1 MLSTYLGPNVIIGR
15 LKMYLN
21 FANSK
26 KRRVPMKPRLFVLLL
41 AGFLVAVW
49 GSTALSQTVTTTQ
62 LEQLYSNYID
72 GFIARCESKAE
83 WRNSK
88 LVNIRREAAL
98 YCFKAHYLEK
108 YQDQLIKDMIA
119 ENIGLR
125 EHRIHF
131 YLNQRF
137 FSMLRSATASL
148 HHWRSGSRVMWI
160 WSLIRGNLTPVMASV
175 P

>member
-1 MLSTYLGPNVIIGR
+1 M
-15 LKMYLN
+15 
-21 FANSK
+21 
-26 KRRVPMKPRLFVLLL
+26 KRRLFVVLF

-62 LEQLYSNYID
+62 LEQVYSNYID

-83 WRNSK
+83 RRNSK

-98 YCFKAHYLEK
+98 YCFKAHFLERYK
-108 YQDQLIKDMIA
+108 DELIRDMIA
-119 ENIGLR
+119 EDIGLR

-131 YLNQRF
+131 YLNQSF

-148 HHWRSGSRVMWI
+148 HHARSGSGV
-160 WSLIRGNLTPVMASV
+160 L
-175 P
+175 

>member
-1 MLSTYLGPNVIIGR
+1 MMER
-15 LKMYLN
+15 LKMYLDFGN
-21 FANSK
+21 AK
-26 KRRVPMKPRLFVLLL
+26 KRRIHMKRRLFVLLF

-62 LEQLYSNYID
+62 LEQVYSNYID

-83 WRNSK
+83 RRNAK

-98 YCFKAHYLEK
+98 YCFKAHYLERYK
-108 YQDQLIKDMIA
+108 GELIRDMIA
-119 ENIGLR
+119 EDIGLR

-131 YLNQRF
+131 YLNQSF

-148 HHWRSGSRVMWI
+148 HHTRAGSGV
-160 WSLIRGNLTPVMASV
+160 L
-175 P
+175 